1 MANET
6 MAKAKMASESVLSY
20 LGNVKIA
27 DDIITDGALV
37 VLDGLAD
44 NAVYGTGVLDD
55 NVFKGKKPAAVTDE
69 VVIVDIAGVSNGVI
83 AGNNY
88 KIGNKLVGLTAEAN
102 TAVRYRVPMKGDMFW
117 LSDSCFEGT
126 PDLTT
131 NKYAIPTASSYKHT
145 AVAKSGISDAK
156 YVIKLLDKKDFT
168 IGMTKIGTMF
178 LCQVQ

>member
-6 MAKAKMASESVLSY
+6 FAKARMASESVLSY
-20 LGNVKIA
+20 LGSVKM
-27 DDIITDGALV
+27 DEIINDGALV

-44 NAVYGTGVLDD
+44 NTAYGASVLDD
-55 NVFKGKKPAAVTDE
+55 NVFKGKKPEAVTDE

-88 KIGNKLVGLTAEAN
+88 KIGNKLVGLTAEAE
-102 TAVRYRVPMKGDMFW
+102 TAVRYRIPMKGDMFW

-126 PDLTT
+126 PDLVT
-131 NKYAIPTASSYKHT
+131 NKYAIPTVSSYKHT
-145 AVAKSGISDAK
+145 AVAEGATSDAK
-156 YVIKLLDKKDFT
+156 YVIKLIDEKEFT
-168 IGMTKIGTMF
+168 IGMTKIGKMY